1 MTEALDFMFVHL
13 IRACYGEAYTFIQAF
28 IELVGPVLVTLHGDQ
43 APMAQTFQRAICSKD
58 SHWIRCV
65 LFRDCSLFST
75 CITVDAARKNSM
87 VNNSDS

>member
-13 IRACYGEAYTFIQAF
+13 IRACYGQVHTFIQA
-28 IELVGPVLVTLHGDQ
+28 IVELVGTVLVTLRSDK
-43 APMAQTFQRAICSKD
+43 APMEQTFQRAICSKD

-75 CITVDAARKNSM
+75 RISVDAACKHSM

>member
-1 MTEALDFMFVHL
+1 MH
-13 IRACYGEAYTFIQAF
+13 TFIQAF
-28 IELVGPVLVTLHGDQ
+28 VELVGTVLVTLRGDEAQ
-43 APMAQTFQRAICSKD
+43 MEQTFQRAICSTD
-58 SHWIRCV
+58 SCWIRCV